1 MDPCVYSL
9 FQFTRSRVSTKHIA
23 EFSPGDPGY
32 EDYVRLWTRILRTG
46 EVPAQ
51 TEFDLSEVIGLT
63 GWADPDD
70 YDQPDRFRQYRRFTS
85 AVAIALVHAGNDC
98 ESVRVANYLT
108 RDLIVDCD
116 PCDSEHL
123 LRVRNVFLPTRDI
136 LAATNQEPEYPF
148 FTFGALILAQMA
160 NDHEEA
166 VGHAAKLVDEEA
178 AVRTNESLVLFRED
192 SRFLLGLT
200 NYNQLH
206 ADWIRLA
213 SRLSNPLQDM
223 NTPLIID
230 AMTEAAQ

>member
-1 MDPCVYSL
+1 MEPSVYSL
-9 FQFTRSRVSTKHIA
+9 LQFTRSRVSTKHIA
-23 EFSPGDPGY
+23 EFSPRDPGY
-32 EDYVRLWTRILRTG
+32 EEYLRLWTRILRTG
-46 EVPAQ
+46 EVPMQ

-70 YDQPDRFRQYRRFTS
+70 FAHPERFREYRRFTS
-85 AVAIALVHAGNDC
+85 TVAIALVHAGNDC
-98 ESVRVANYLT
+98 ESVRGANYLA

-123 LRVRNVFLPTRDI
+123 LRVRNVFPPTRDI
-136 LAATNQEPEYPF
+136 LAATNQEPEFPF

-166 VGHAAKLVDEEA
+166 VRHAAKLVDEEA
-178 AVRTNESLVLFRED
+178 AVRTNESLVLFCDD

-206 ADWIRLA
+206 ADWIRIA
-213 SRLSNPLQDM
+213 SGLSNPLQDM
-223 NTPLIID
+223 NTQLIID
-230 AMTEAAQ
+230 AMTAGAK